1 MPPLVIAF
9 AVAAFVL
16 AGNDALLTDLR
27 ESISASVPP
36 GLLDTLN
43 EVIIE
48 AIESRAGVGILGLLG
63 ALYSGLGWMSNLREA
78 LAAQW
83 EQPHEAD
90 SFARSP
96 LIAVVVCS
104 ATRNVAKRT
113 TKLD

>member
-1 MPPLVIAF
+1 
-9 AVAAFVL
+9 
-16 AGNDALLTDLR
+16 
-27 ESISASVPP
+27 
-36 GLLDTLN
+36 
-43 EVIIE
+43 
-48 AIESRAGVGILGLLG
+48 
-63 ALYSGLGWMSNLREA
+63 MSNLREA